1 MRLSLHIILQMIKIF
16 QKIHLYI
23 YIITRK
29 QFILSIPL
37 NRQIQTKFILFL
49 FSDNFVFIKKKKKQ
63 ERENIANV

>member
-1 MRLSLHIILQMIKIF
+1 M
-16 QKIHLYI
+16 HLYIYI

-49 FSDNFVFIKKKKKQ
+49 FSDNFVFIKKKKKNRN
-63 ERENIANV
+63 EKI

>member
-1 MRLSLHIILQMIKIF
+1 MIKIF
-16 QKIHLYI
+16 QKIHALYIYI

-49 FSDNFVFIKKKKKQ
+49 FSDNFVIKKKKQ

>member
-1 MRLSLHIILQMIKIF
+1 MHYI
-16 QKIHLYI
+16 YI

-49 FSDNFVFIKKKKKQ
+49 FSDNFVFIKKKKNRNEK
-63 ERENIANV
+63 I

>member
-1 MRLSLHIILQMIKIF
+1 MHYI
-16 QKIHLYI
+16 YI

-49 FSDNFVFIKKKKKQ
+49 FSDNFVIKKKNRNEK
-63 ERENIANV
+63 I